1 MERARAGESYGD
13 DYTAFLRS
21 CEMRIRLFAPSDP
34 AQVAALSRTHSAFEP
49 AQPLEALVRPRRVR
63 RADPI
68 PGIVPLAVECRD
80 RFGDYG
86 IVGFA
91 SVDERPDVPLLRDL
105 ALSCRVAQKRVEHA
119 FFGWLAQREDARGHA
134 RVRAELVRTSRN
146 GPLVRVFDE
155 LPFEPV
161 ASADERTLM
170 EMRTDAAPEPD
181 DVVTLEADVA
191 L

>member
-1 MERARAGESYGD
+1 M
-13 DYTAFLRS
+13 
-21 CEMRIRLFAPSDP
+21 RLFVPSDP
-34 AQVAALSRTHSAFEP
+34 AEIARCHELIQRSNQLNLSKRAYDRDEFAELVAT
-49 AQPLEALVRPRRVR
+49 
-63 RADPI
+63 

-91 SVDERPDVPLLRDL
+91 SVDERPDVPLLRDF
-105 ALSCRVAQKRVEHA
+105 ALSCRVAQKRVEHT
-119 FFGWLAQREDARGHA
+119 FFSWLGRREDARGHA

-181 DVVTLEADVA
+181 GVVTLEAYVA